1 MRIKGFA
8 ATVAGDFLD
17 GWTLRLNTMFRKFAS
32 RRVHTSSKG
41 TASTPKLL
49 LIFFVLAL
57 LAYESSVWIIS
68 VAGVV
73 FARREKTGPFAPQ
86 NTTTLTN
93 MTLFN
98 TRISAPKR
106 TSPPSVTSCS
116 PLMNAVEFEKDTEA
130 FGCCTDYGPPLD
142 RTMKMFLTEPCGFF
156 IEAGAQDG
164 VFQSNTLIFA
174 RKRGY
179 RGLLIEPATSLCE
192 RLRRNRPESIVFNG
206 ALTSFQRDGSQV
218 TMPSGSPMG
227 TVSHDFVNGTAT
239 VPARALSKLL
249 DEHNIQKVDFFSLD
263 VEGHEAEI
271 LKGIDFNRHR
281 PRFILI
287 EVWNKNPQT
296 FLAME
301 RACYSLY
308 NESVDSEGSLNFWK
322 HSPPH
327 RDFLFVDRHS
337 GRCQTAP
344 VHSADEP
351 W

>member
-1 MRIKGFA
+1 
-8 ATVAGDFLD
+8 
-17 GWTLRLNTMFRKFAS
+17 MFRKYAS
-32 RRVHTSSKG
+32 HRVKIPLKSI
-41 TASTPKLL
+41 ASTPKL
-49 LIFFVLAL
+49 FFLVFLLAL
-57 LAYESSVWIIS
+57 LAYESSVRIIPIAE
-68 VAGVV
+68 VPFV
-73 FARREKTGPFAPQ
+73 RREKTSPFAPQ

-93 MTLFN
+93 VTLFN
-98 TRISAPKR
+98 TLISPPESISAP
-106 TSPPSVTSCS
+106 SVISCS
-116 PLMNAVEFEKDTEA
+116 PLMNATDFQKDTES
-130 FGCCTDYGPPLD
+130 FGCCIDHGPPLD
-142 RTMKMFLTEPCGFF
+142 QTMKMFLTEPCGFF

-164 VFQSNTLIFA
+164 IFQSNTLIFA

-179 RGLLIEPATSLCE
+179 RGLLIEPATSLFE
-192 RLRRNRPESIVFNG
+192 RLRQNRPESIIFNG
-206 ALTSFQRDGSQV
+206 ALTSFERDGSQV
-218 TMPSGSPMG
+218 TMPSGSPVG

-263 VEGHEAEI
+263 VEGHEVEI

-308 NESVDSEGSLNFWK
+308 NGSVDSEGSLNFWK

-337 GRCQTAP
+337 GRCNTLPLHGA
-344 VHSADEP
+344 
-351 W
+351 